1 MNWKLILQLSLFGL
15 AMAIAT
21 VFIILSK
28 IEPFFWL
35 AIFALCAYVIARQAP
50 DRYFLHGFS
59 VSIVNCVWLTA
70 MHVIFFKAYLLHH
83 PQEAAMIATMHSPRL
98 MMLMAGPVI
107 GIASGVVLGL
117 FSIIASKIVRKK

>member
-50 DRYFLHGFS
+50 DRYFLHGVFREH
-59 VSIVNCVWLTA
+59 CQL
-70 MHVIFFKAYLLHH
+70 
-83 PQEAAMIATMHSPRL
+83 RL
-98 MMLMAGPVI
+98 DNRHARHFLQGLPP
-107 GIASGVVLGL
+107 AS
-117 FSIIASKIVRKK
+117 SA